1 MTNSPYSAYNY
12 YSRERTFR
20 GTAKTE
26 IVEINDQVMETD
38 QTKKS
43 RRNLF
48 IRSRPVLRWII
59 KLRSSPRAIAGGL
72 GLGTFIAF
80 TPTIGVQ
87 LILAVIVATFFNLNR
102 PAAMIPVWITNPI
115 TVAPIYT
122 FNYWLG
128 SRLWDGPPLS
138 EVTGLFL
145 DIGKTMARLEFW
157 DIQKQILAVL
167 QMGREVLIPLFL
179 GSLIIGAVTG
189 AIVYG
194 FSLNILSIFLT
205 RRGKK
210 RLLNKKKTR

>member
-1 MTNSPYSAYNY
+1 
-12 YSRERTFR
+12 
-20 GTAKTE
+20 
-26 IVEINDQVMETD
+26 MET
-38 QTKKS
+38 TPPKKN

-48 IRSRPVLRWII
+48 IRARPVLRWII
-59 KLRSSPRAIAGGL
+59 KLRSSPKAIAGGL

-80 TPTIGVQ
+80 TPTMGVQ

-128 SRLWDGPPLS
+128 CRVWDGPPLS
-138 EVTGLFL
+138 EVTGLFIN
-145 DIGKTMARLEFW
+145 IGKTMTRLEFW
-157 DIQKQILAVL
+157 DIHKQVLAVL
-167 QMGREVLIPLFL
+167 QMGKDVLIPLLL
-179 GSLIIGAVTG
+179 GSIVIGAISG
-189 AIVYG
+189 AVVYVL
-194 FSLNILSIFLT
+194 SLNLLSIFLT